1 MKNPL
6 WKRLPRELKSDFG
19 KYIVIFL
26 FMTLTIGFVSGFL
39 VADDSMLAA
48 YDEGFEKY
56 NIEHGSFT
64 LSSKASES
72 DLKKIE
78 KKMEKYESAKIF
90 IGMRPQMRIWTE
102 TKRKPCVS
110 IGRAYRYESCVPMS
124 GNASCKERDCH

>member
-26 FMTLTIGFVSGFL
+26 FLTLTIGFVSGFL

-56 NIEHGSFT
+56 NIEHGNFT
-64 LSSKASES
+64 FSSKASEN
-72 DLKKIE
+72 DLKRIE
-78 KKMEKYESAKIF
+78 EQISSLE
-90 IGMRPQMRIWTE
+90 
-102 TKRKPCVS
+102 
-110 IGRAYRYESCVPMS
+110 
-124 GNASCKERDCH
+124 ERDGQIDVEMSNPEIFTNSVKCQELSQEKAEIITKLESLYEEWESLAE

>member
-48 YDEGFEKY
+48 YGEGFEKY
-56 NIEHGSFT
+56 NIEHGNFT

-78 KKMEKYESAKIF
+78 KNGKVRICENF

-110 IGRAYRYESCVPMS
+110 IRSVPI
-124 GNASCKERDCH
+124 

>member
-26 FMTLTIGFVSGFL
+26 FLTLTIGFVSGFL

-56 NIEHGSFT
+56 NIEHGNFT
-64 LSSKASES
+64 FSSKASEN

-78 KKMEKYESAKIF
+78 KNGKRVLLFYAGMLMVMNDVINNFEEEK
-90 IGMRPQMRIWTE
+90 
-102 TKRKPCVS
+102 
-110 IGRAYRYESCVPMS
+110 
-124 GNASCKERDCH
+124 